1 MCVSGFPELE
11 GREGCYLGE
20 GMAMFWGKEWRN
32 YESFVANMNTC
43 EIRKLSTEGGTMLVD
58 DREIDLDLIEKKC
71 PHGYRN
77 AKDKV
82 LKYGGV
88 NRYGG
93 FEKGVCAISWML
105 YPEGRYFADSDG
117 FGGEDNEEE
126 CVYAI
131 MDTHLDFIVPF
142 RPVDNIEKLLEEV
155 RAHTC
160 GSEL

>member
-1 MCVSGFPELE
+1 MGQNEIKFTLVDTKKVCVSGFPELE

-32 YESFVANMNTC
+32 YELFVANTHTC
-43 EIRKLSTEGGTMLVD
+43 KIRKLSTEGGTMLVD
-58 DREIDLDLIEKKC
+58 DREIDLDLIAKKC

-93 FEKGVCAISWML
+93 FERG
-105 YPEGRYFADSDG
+105 Y
-117 FGGEDNEEE
+117 
-126 CVYAI
+126 
-131 MDTHLDFIVPF
+131 VPF
-142 RPVDNIEKLLEEV
+142 HGCCIRREDTLRIQTDLGEKTMRRNV
-155 RAHTC
+155 C
-160 GSEL
+160 MP